1 MRRHMCAPGCLI
13 DCRKEGGS
21 EVQRSDFFGQALVR
35 QPFTPCSPSGLVP
48 VLDLRRSLSLCS
60 YLPSFLPSSLFT
72 LLLFLFPVIALF
84 LFISISASRFF
95 LQSSLLCRPS
105 VQSLFFFPLTVL
117 SSSLPLPSSLM

>member
-95 LQSSLLCRPS
+95 YNHPSSAAPLCSHFSSFP
-105 VQSLFFFPLTVL
+105 SLFFLLPSPF
-117 SSSLPLPSSLM
+117 LPL